1 MLWVIKH
8 LYLLETESTLTFE
21 INIIF
26 TATAI
31 SNLGGLRLKLS
42 VNEVCP
48 HKDVV

>member
-8 LYLLETESTLTFE
+8 LYLLETESFE

>member
-1 MLWVIKH
+1 MLWLIRH
-8 LYLLETESTLTFE
+8 LNLLETESFD

-42 VNEVCP
+42 VNEVFP

>member
-1 MLWVIKH
+1 MLWLIRH
-8 LYLLETESTLTFE
+8 LYLLETESFE

-42 VNEVCP
+42 VNEVCL
-48 HKDVV
+48 HKDVF

>member
-1 MLWVIKH
+1 MLWVIRH
-8 LYLLETESTLTFE
+8 LYLLETESFE

-26 TATAI
+26 TVTAI

>member
-1 MLWVIKH
+1 MLWLIRH
-8 LYLLETESTLTFE
+8 LYLLETESLE

>member
-1 MLWVIKH
+1 MLWLIRR
-8 LYLLETESTLTFE
+8 LYLLETESFE

>member
-1 MLWVIKH
+1 MLWLIRH
-8 LYLLETESTLTFE
+8 LYLLETESFD

>member
-1 MLWVIKH
+1 MLWLIKH
-8 LYLLETESTLTFE
+8 LYLLETESFE

>member
-1 MLWVIKH
+1 MLWLIRH
-8 LYLLETESTLTFE
+8 LYLLETESFE

-31 SNLGGLRLKLS
+31 SYLGGLRLKLS

>member
-8 LYLLETESTLTFE
+8 LYLLETESFE

-31 SNLGGLRLKLS
+31 SNLGGLRLKLI

>member
-1 MLWVIKH
+1 MLLLIRH
-8 LYLLETESTLTFE
+8 LYLLETESFE

>member
-8 LYLLETESTLTFE
+8 LYLLETEAFE